1 MVNIELQSYK
11 IKELKM
17 ANNLKTNRD
26 IHLIN
31 RNEFGMEFED
41 NSRATAVLTE
51 YVRTQEGNG
60 FYMELAIEGMFCLEG
75 IEDPESWKEAHV
87 KCYDKLFPYAKPIM
101 ESLAANSGLTGF
113 VFEKKQ
119 IKVSDVCAGLEK
131 EEKYSGRIIEL
142 PVFLN

>member
-1 MVNIELQSYK
+1 MINIELQSYK

-17 ANNLKTNRD
+17 ANNLKINRN

-31 RNEFGMEFED
+31 RNNFGMEFVD
-41 NSRATAVLTE
+41 NRKVTAVLTE
-51 YVRTQEGNG
+51 YVRTQEDNE

-75 IEDPESWKEAHV
+75 IEDTESWKEAHIR
-87 KCYDKLFPYAKPIM
+87 CYDKLFPYVKPIM
-101 ESLAANSGLTGF
+101 ELLAANSGLTGF
-113 VFEKKQ
+113 VLEKKK

>member
-60 FYMELAIEGMFCLEG
+60 FYMELAIEGAFCLEG
-75 IEDPESWKEAHV
+75 IEDTESWKEAHV
-87 KCYDKLFPYAKPIM
+87 KCYDKLFPYAEPIM
-101 ESLAANSGLTGF
+101 EFLAANSGMIGF
-113 VFEKKQ
+113 VLKKKP
-119 IKVSDVCAGLEK
+119 IKVGDVCVGLGK
-131 EEKYSGRIIEL
+131 GEKYSGRIIEL